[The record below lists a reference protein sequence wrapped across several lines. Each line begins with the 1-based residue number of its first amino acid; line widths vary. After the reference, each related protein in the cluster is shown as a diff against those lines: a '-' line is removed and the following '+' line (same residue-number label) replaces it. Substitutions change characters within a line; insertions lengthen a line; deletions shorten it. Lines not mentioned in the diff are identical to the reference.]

1 VVDCLFSQTVDTE
14 NSWRAPREGG
24 VSQMPAFR
32 PSPRGERRS
41 VAGRVF
47 DFGELD
53 LVPIDLHLAQSRHPE
68 SGDRSDQSERLQ
80 NPNQNDY
87 EHDYIE

>member
-1 VVDCLFSQTVDTE
+1 
-14 NSWRAPREGG
+14 
-24 VSQMPAFR
+24 MPAFR

-41 VAGRVF
+41 VAGRIF
-47 DFGELD
+47 AAGALD
-53 LVPIDLHLAQSRHPE
+53 LVPIELHLAQPRHLE
-68 SGDRSDQSERLQ
+68 SGDRSDQSKRLQ